1 MPQRYARRERVAR
14 GKLSAFRLR
23 QARCVPE
30 NIGQPGPVS
39 GRKSWQ
45 HSVLCNRYGLP
56 IAAKSFGEFQE
67 ASEAPVSFAI
77 LAEQTTRKFA
87 EGIAARRGELKMA
100 RRPRCDSATGHEG
113 HAPSSRLGG
122 GPF

>member
-1 MPQRYARRERVAR
+1 MPQQCARRDRVAR
-14 GKLSAFRLR
+14 GKLSASRLR

-30 NIGQPGPVS
+30 NIGQPGLVS
-39 GRKSWQ
+39 GRKSWER
-45 HSVLCNRYGLP
+45 SVLCNRYGLP

-67 ASEAPVSFAI
+67 ASDAPVSFAI
-77 LAEQTTRKFA
+77 LAEQATRKFA
-87 EGIAARRGELKMA
+87 KRIAARRVELKMA
-100 RRPRCDSATGHEG
+100 RRPRCDSVTGHEG